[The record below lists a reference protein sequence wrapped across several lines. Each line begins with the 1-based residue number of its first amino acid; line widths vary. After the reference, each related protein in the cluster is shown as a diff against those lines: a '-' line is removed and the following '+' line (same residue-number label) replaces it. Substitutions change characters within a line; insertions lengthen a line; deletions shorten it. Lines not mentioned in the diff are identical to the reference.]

1 MHRPTWPMHT
11 TSHLCVQG
19 PDSQHT
25 STQRL
30 PTTPD
35 NARLWRDGTQGGL
48 MLVSSV
54 QGQRLTRPPRLMC
67 HRLSNIN
74 SKFSQNDNKAAIQK
88 LSLSKS
94 TKAQRD
100 TPYWCCLHI
109 WLLQV
114 HVYNSWWDFL
124 RRKHILTNQCS
135 TVIIFVLL
143 VIGFLLPQPESKLI
157 QIQRQTLYM

>member
-1 MHRPTWPMHT
+1 MHT
-11 TSHLCVQG
+11 SSHLCVQG

-25 STQRL
+25 STHRL

-88 LSLSKS
+88 PRLSEKHKDPERHTSMVLFTCLTITSLCVQQLMRLPAKETHIDKPMFNRDYICPSCNWLPPSSTRVKSYSDSK
-94 TKAQRD
+94 T
-100 TPYWCCLHI
+100 
-109 WLLQV
+109 
-114 HVYNSWWDFL
+114 
-124 RRKHILTNQCS
+124 HILYVNTQH
-135 TVIIFVLL
+135 
-143 VIGFLLPQPESKLI
+143 
-157 QIQRQTLYM
+157 

>member
-1 MHRPTWPMHT
+1 MHT

-35 NARLWRDGTQGGL
+35 NAQLWTDGTQRGL

-88 LSLSKS
+88 PRLSGKQKDPERHTSMVLFTCLTITSLCVQQLMRLPAKETHIDKPMFNRDYICPSCNWFPPSS
-94 TKAQRD
+94 TRGQ
-100 TPYWCCLHI
+100 CFSLHYI
-109 WLLQV
+109 I
-114 HVYNSWWDFL
+114 NS
-124 RRKHILTNQCS
+124 
-135 TVIIFVLL
+135 
-143 VIGFLLPQPESKLI
+143 
-157 QIQRQTLYM
+157 